1 MMKKKVKYAAL
12 LTALMLASTA
22 AGLSC
27 AGAEPVKPGPHPE
40 VRLSA
45 WSAYWD
51 DASGRQEYRDIRHH
65 LSGFSAF
72 AASYGPDDVLVV
84 PDETARALEQAKKDG
99 KEAYLTIVNDNQDP
113 SGRAVEKDPALT
125 KRLLRDDDARQEQV
139 ATIVEQARKLGAT
152 GVELDYERVFKDKE
166 LQQEYLHFTYQ
177 LSLACTRAD
186 LKLRIILEP
195 SAPFDAPFAK
205 GPEYVVMLYNLHGL
219 HNGPG
224 PKADGAFIRKTIGR
238 MEKLPGRKSVAV
250 ATGGC
255 IWQDYKLLG
264 LSRGKTRFLSS
275 QEAATLAGEK
285 EVPVVRDE
293 TSAVLH
299 FSYEEDGHHYE
310 VWYADDETIN
320 AWITEIAN
328 LGIDG
333 VSIWRLGGNVNI
345 DKVHLR
351 I

>member
-1 MMKKKVKYAAL
+1 MKKKVKYAAL
-12 LTALMLASTA
+12 LMALMLASTA

-72 AASYGPDDVLVV
+72 AASYGPNDVLVV

-99 KEAYLTIVNDNQDP
+99 KEAYLTIVNDNQDS

-224 PKADGAFIRKTIGR
+224 PKADGAFIRKTISK
-238 MEKLPGRKSVAV
+238 MEKLPGRKSVAI

-255 IWQDYKLLG
+255 LWQDYKLMG

-275 QEAATLAGEK
+275 QEAEVLAKEK
-285 EVPVVRDE
+285 DAHVARDE
-293 TSAVLH
+293 ASGALT
-299 FSYEEDGHHYE
+299 FSYEEDKHHYE
-310 VWYADDETIN
+310 VWYADDETLN

-328 LGIDG
+328 FGIHD
-333 VSIWRLGGNVNI
+333 VSIWRLGGNGSEMIRGV
-345 DKVHLR
+345 R
-351 I
+351 P